1 MHPGLPSCLWP
12 SKRRSSRAL
21 LGTATTAGATTLRRR
36 PVVSG
41 FPGVLAMPNLA
52 VGVFGI
58 LVLRGVYHSY
68 FDVFECEQVVLGT
81 NVTSRE
87 CREFET

>member
-1 MHPGLPSCLWP
+1 MNHKHNNNHCDY
-12 SKRRSSRAL
+12 
-21 LGTATTAGATTLRRR
+21 
-36 PVVSG
+36 
-41 FPGVLAMPNLA
+41 FCQINYPGVLAMPNLA

-58 LVLRGVYHSY
+58 LVFWGVYHQY
-68 FDVFECEQVVLGT
+68 FDVFECEQVVLAT